1 MSRIK
6 LTTLR
11 TQGFL
16 TTQRTILATAG
27 ELMKELLAEDL
38 AEVFDEATG
47 PTEDRLVAVFDALI
61 TLMPQDRDTGT
72 CRHCGRDIVL
82 PEFSDSWFHANVPGG
97 GFTRGCKTVARAFGV
112 SVNDAEALHRKYAS
126 P

>member
-1 MSRIK
+1 MSRMS

-11 TQGFL
+11 TQGFM
-16 TTQRTILATAG
+16 TMQCTVLASAG
-27 ELMKELLAEDL
+27 GFMKEMLVEDL
-38 AEVFDEATG
+38 AEVFDEASGSTQ
-47 PTEDRLVAVFDALI
+47 DRLVAVCNTLI
-61 TLMPQDRDTGT
+61 ALMPQDRDTGT

-82 PEFSDSWFHANVPGG
+82 PEYSDSWFHANVPGD
-97 GFTRGCKTVARAFGV
+97 GFTRGCKAVARAFGV